1 MLYKNEAYFKAQQNN
16 SSIENKIINV
26 CKIVKLILLLKHN
39 YSMLLKFLTKIFLMS
54 HNLNINSK
62 NT

>member
-54 HNLNINSK
+54 HNLNITSK